1 MEQEPSKTSGVTG
14 AIAWMTRNSV
24 ASNLLMGILLLAGF
38 FSVLQTKQEVFPE
51 FSIDIISVTVPYPGA
66 SPEEV
71 EQGIILAVEEELR
84 GIDGIKRLNSNAAEN
99 AGSVIVELLT
109 DAEPDKVLNDVK
121 AAVDR
126 ITTFPED
133 AEKAQVSELSLRRE
147 VITLI
152 LSGDQE
158 LATLHQLAENA
169 RSEIRKDSNVI

>member
-1 MEQEPSKTSGVTG
+1 MDKQPSQKSGATG

-24 ASNLLMGILLLAGF
+24 ASNLLMGILLLAGL

-84 GIDGIKRLNSNAAEN
+84 GIDGIKRLNSNSSEN

-109 DAEPDKVLNDVK
+109 DAKPDKVLNDVK
-121 AAVDR
+121 MH
-126 ITTFPED
+126 TGNPTF
-133 AEKAQVSELSLRRE
+133 
-147 VITLI
+147 
-152 LSGDQE
+152 
-158 LATLHQLAENA
+158 
-169 RSEIRKDSNVI
+169 